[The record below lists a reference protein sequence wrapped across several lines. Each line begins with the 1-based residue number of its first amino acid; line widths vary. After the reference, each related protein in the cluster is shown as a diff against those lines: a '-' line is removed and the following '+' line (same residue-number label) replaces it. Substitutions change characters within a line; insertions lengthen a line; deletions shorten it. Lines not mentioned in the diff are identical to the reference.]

1 MFRYSTIMKM
11 ETFARDNQYLKE
23 KLNLKIN
30 VDFTR
35 RGGREGH
42 TDVDT
47 TVEAFR
53 EVGPALIRRLYKIYK
68 YDFELFGYSPK
79 KYLKI

>member
-42 TDVDT
+42 TSIDT